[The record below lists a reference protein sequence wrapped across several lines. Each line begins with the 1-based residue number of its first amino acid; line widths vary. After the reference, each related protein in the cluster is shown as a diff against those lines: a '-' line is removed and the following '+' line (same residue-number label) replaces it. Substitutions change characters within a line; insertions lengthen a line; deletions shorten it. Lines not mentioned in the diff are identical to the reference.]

1 MIAENLLME
10 TRKPKDLGNE
20 SINPFADAEDRNDV
34 AFPNMQNGWEQWA
47 DRRVRFFDA
56 QKEAAES
63 ALATLGIIMPVD
75 EIAILA
81 FDEHQEYHL
90 IDGAVRHGWRVF
102 NAAEDA
108 VDTYPIPS
116 SYRVHYTFLEHPET
130 GYRLEV
136 MRLLEGVSPLHGS
149 LAAQALENE
158 HGTPI
163 MVHASFKVKDLT
175 ALGEVEARLL
185 DSGSF
190 MLAQGCRSTYGAFA
204 YYARTQNHD
213 LGSNDL
219 TVYLKPRVNLRD
231 QA

>member
-1 MIAENLLME
+1 MIAENMLME
-10 TRKPKDLGNE
+10 MRKPNRLGRE
-20 SINPFADAEDRNDV
+20 DINPFAEPEDRDDV
-34 AFPNMQNGWEQWA
+34 AFPNMENGWEQWS

-63 ALATLGIIMPVD
+63 ALAMMGILIPVD
-75 EIAILA
+75 EIAIMA

-90 IDGAVRHGWRVF
+90 IEGAVRHGWRVF

-108 VDTYPIPS
+108 VDTYPIPG
-116 SYRVHYTFLEHPET
+116 SYRVHYTFLDHPET

-136 MRLLEGVSPLHGS
+136 MRMLEGVSPLHNALGT
-149 LAAQALENE
+149 QAMMNDHL
-158 HGTPI
+158 TPV

-175 ALGEVEARLL
+175 ALGNAEERLTE
-185 DSGSF
+185 SGSF

-204 YYARTQNHD
+204 YYARTENHD
-213 LGSNDL
+213 LADDTL